1 MAMFENRKVV
11 ELARN
16 VRVFW
21 NLKAGVTR
29 DGAPNGAPETGQ
41 KAARQQQH
49 TTHQAKRIAQ
59 LRDCVSK
66 KDHRI
71 AQQERRIEQL
81 QGWLSGKDGNLDRL
95 RRQLDEK
102 TRELEGLRA
111 EGGGDFRVDVP
122 IFFVVGRQR
131 SGTNWLMR
139 TLNAHPEVLCK
150 GEGRFFGREVR
161 REHLKGM
168 KTSEH
173 IKFKMQPSSLY
184 NAITEN
190 EYLRLWIER
199 SVWTRDEDPEEHLR
213 KLTREAVRHFLTE
226 SLSKTKKRMVGDKT
240 PLASS
245 EVIGEI
251 SAVCPEARVIHIIRD
266 GRDATISRMHH
277 LWNRATDQGGIHE
290 LTPEELDKRD
300 RYRRDSEAF
309 LRSGESIFAE
319 ERLREAAE
327 GWANRVGAAYRDG
340 PALLG
345 ENYTEVRYEDLLA
358 KPSEEFARLF
368 SFLGAA
374 SDPKTVA
381 ACVQETSFER
391 RSGGRAPGEEDSRS
405 GVRKGVA
412 GDWKGVFTERDK
424 KVFKRVAGELLVE
437 LGYEEDPN
445 W

>member
-1 MAMFENRKVV
+1 MFENRRVV
-11 ELARN
+11 ELAQN
-16 VRVFW
+16 VKVFW
-21 NLKAGVTR
+21 NLKAGVMR
-29 DGAPNGAPETGQ
+29 EGAPDGVPEAGQ
-41 KAARQQQH
+41 KSAVQRQQAA
-49 TTHQAKRIAQ
+49 HQAKRIAQ
-59 LRDCVSK
+59 LRDFVSR

-81 QGWLSGKDGNLDRL
+81 QGWLSGKDENLDRL

-102 TRELEGLRA
+102 NRELEGQRA
-111 EGGGDFRVDVP
+111 EGGGDSRADVP

-184 NAITEN
+184 NAVAEN

-199 SVWTRDEDPEEHLR
+199 SVWTRDDDPEEHLG
-213 KLTREAVRHFLTE
+213 KLTREAVKYFLTE

-240 PLASS
+240 PLTSP
-245 EVIGEI
+245 EVVEEI
-251 SAVCPEARVIHIIRD
+251 STVCPEAKVIHIIRD
-266 GRDATISRMHH
+266 GRDAAISRMHH
-277 LWNRATDQGGIHE
+277 LWNRATDEGGIHE

-300 RYRRDSEAF
+300 RYRQDPEAF

-345 ENYTEVRYEDLLA
+345 ENYAEVRYEDLLA
-358 KPSEEFARLF
+358 RPNEEFARLF

-374 SDPKTVA
+374 SDPQTVA
-381 ACVQETSFER
+381 SCVEQTSFER

-412 GDWKGVFTERDK
+412 GDWKGVFSEGDK
-424 KVFKRVAGELLVE
+424 EVFKRVAGGLLVD
-437 LGYEEDPN
+437 LGYEEGPN